1 MNQMLKT
8 TGLKLVLLALGLV
21 LLTPQA
27 FAQDCCKETKL
38 RWGVTA
44 GFNGLNGNTL
54 NLSDHRGRYGFN
66 VGARMEYLFRTTP
79 SRAYLDAELGL
90 MKLGWKGS
98 SNGDYYYSDYYKDET
113 NAQFKNWKATM
124 DAYYLHLPIHI
135 GYRWAFSKA
144 CALYVD
150 AGPYFSLGLFGKGK
164 VKDLDNKKTTE
175 ADTFDQIRRFDWGLG
190 ARLGV
195 EVADHYRIGI
205 GYDYGLQKLSK
216 YGNDKNNNFTISI
229 GYMF

>member
-1 MNQMLKT
+1 MNGIVKIA
-8 TGLKLVLLALGLV
+8 LATIVATFSFVSLS
-21 LLTPQA
+21 
-27 FAQDCCKETKL
+27 AQTKCCDKETNL

-54 NLSDHRGRYGFN
+54 NLSDHRDRYGFN

-79 SRAYLDAELGL
+79 SRMYLDAELGL
-90 MKLGWKGS
+90 LKLGWKNS
-98 SNGDYYYSDYYKDET
+98 SNENGYYPDYYEDET
-113 NAQFKNWKATM
+113 NAQVKNWKTTA

-135 GYRWAFSKA
+135 GYRWAFCKA

-150 AGPYFSLGLFGKGK
+150 AGPYFSLGLFGKVK
-164 VKDLDNKKTTE
+164 MKDLDNKTTTKS
-175 ADTFDQIRRFDWGLG
+175 DTFNDTRRFDWGLG

-195 EVADHYRIGI
+195 EVADHYRLGI
-205 GYDYGLQKLSK
+205 GYDYGLQKLNK
-216 YGNDKNNNFTISI
+216 YINDKNNNFTISV

>member
-1 MNQMLKT
+1 MNGIVKIA
-8 TGLKLVLLALGLV
+8 LATIVATFSFVSLS
-21 LLTPQA
+21 
-27 FAQDCCKETKL
+27 AQTKCCDKETNL

-79 SRAYLDAELGL
+79 SRMYLDAELGL
-90 MKLGWKGS
+90 LKLGWKS
-98 SNGDYYYSDYYKDET
+98 STNDGYYYSDYYKDEAGIQT
-113 NAQFKNWKATM
+113 ENWKATM

-135 GYRWAFSKA
+135 GYRWAFCKA

-150 AGPYFSLGLFGKGK
+150 AGPYFSLGLFGKSK
-164 VKDLDNKKTTE
+164 VTDLDNKKTTK
-175 ADTFDQIRRFDWGLG
+175 ADTFDEIRRFDWGLG

-195 EVADHYRIGI
+195 EVADHYRLGI
-205 GYDYGLQKLSK
+205 GYDYGLQKIDK
-216 YGNDKNNNFTISI
+216 YSNYKNNNFTISV